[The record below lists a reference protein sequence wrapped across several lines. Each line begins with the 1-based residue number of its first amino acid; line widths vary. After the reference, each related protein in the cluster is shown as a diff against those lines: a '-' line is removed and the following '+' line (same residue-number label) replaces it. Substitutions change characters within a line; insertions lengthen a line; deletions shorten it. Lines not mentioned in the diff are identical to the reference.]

1 MAQFKLSPF
10 QVTTLHD
17 AIHFLDDFGSPH
29 STESVFA
36 EYTFYRRQD
45 EAARQA
51 EALEQ
56 LVDTL
61 TDVQARLGTA
71 AAEAETP
78 ELTNNANT
86 LQKQVKFI
94 GTAMK
99 SMLAR
104 HKARALA
111 GRAARAI
118 FGGSKGA

>member
-17 AIHFLDDFGSPH
+17 AIHLLDDFGSPH

-45 EAARQA
+45 EAAQQA
-51 EALEQ
+51 DALEQ
-56 LVDTL
+56 LVNTL
-61 TDVQARLGTA
+61 ADIQARLGDA

-78 ELTNNANT
+78 ELTNKAGA
-86 LQKQVKFI
+86 LEKQVKFI
-94 GTAMK
+94 GTSAK
-99 SMLAR
+99 SMLTR

-118 FGGSKGA
+118 FGGKGS